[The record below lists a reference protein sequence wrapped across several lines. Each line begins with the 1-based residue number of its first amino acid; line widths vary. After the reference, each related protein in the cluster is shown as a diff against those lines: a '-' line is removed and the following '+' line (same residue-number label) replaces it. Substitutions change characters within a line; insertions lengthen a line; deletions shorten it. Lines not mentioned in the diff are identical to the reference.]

1 MNKSKACINILSSRN
16 KCIKPCIKSLWDHYN
31 HKHDYPVYVYYFD
44 DIYDSEEFRQ
54 DIRNETSE
62 NTHFISI
69 PYKTP
74 EHIPEQELFYNRSDV
89 WYARTQFSINRKGYL
104 HMCHFM
110 TNFYGYPE
118 TEFHKYDYVL
128 SIDDE
133 STFEKDVPYDFFD
146 IMEDRT
152 ELSGAIK
159 VVDQHVKEPHQGNFD
174 TRINLWNFIQVYL
187 NHYNITPKSQWM
199 RDLLEDPNSDHN
211 FHFFPSGD
219 SYVFKMKLFETEEWK
234 QWMHA
239 INTFGGIYKYR
250 WGDNIL
256 NSLFV
261 KIHCDYDIYD
271 FKTVDEGYHNQA
283 GLRHLQDYAP
293 GVKDNLI

>member
-1 MNKSKACINILSSRN
+1 
-16 KCIKPCIKSLWDHYN
+16 
-31 HKHDYPVYVYYFD
+31 
-44 DIYDSEEFRQ
+44 
-54 DIRNETSE
+54 
-62 NTHFISI
+62 
-69 PYKTP
+69 
-74 EHIPEQELFYNRSDV
+74 
-89 WYARTQFSINRKGYL
+89 
-104 HMCHFM
+104 
-110 TNFYGYPE
+110 
-118 TEFHKYDYVL
+118 
-128 SIDDE
+128 
-133 STFEKDVPYDFFD
+133 
-146 IMEDRT
+146 MEDRT

>member
-1 MNKSKACINILSSRN
+1 
-16 KCIKPCIKSLWDHYN
+16 
-31 HKHDYPVYVYYFD
+31 VYVYYFD

-89 WYARTQFSINRKGYL
+89 WYAKTQFSINRKGYL

-152 ELSGAIK
+152 ELIGAIK
-159 VVDQHVKEPHQGNFD
+159 IVDQHVKVPHQGNFD

-293 GVKDNLI
+293 GVKDNSI